1 MIVLKEGTIMELKD
15 KLLML
20 RKEKNLSQQ
29 QLADQ
34 LNVSRQSISK
44 WELGESQP
52 DISNIVLLSE
62 IFHVSTDYLLKD
74 EYEGEVKKDNH
85 LTSIMIVAT
94 CIIIGGLLF
103 GHVTWKENQEAL
115 WLLLGMLIQLIGI
128 AVFEYFVL
136 KSKSERMQDLFIS
149 INIWFI
155 SLLPIQYFVEY
166 TKTFS
171 LILSKVNFLFQ
182 GSIGGIFYMYFPLII
197 SLSISLIVFLL
208 FRVKK
213 TN

>member
-1 MIVLKEGTIMELKD
+1 MELKD

-74 EYEGEVKKDNH
+74 EYEEETKKDNH

-155 SLLPIQYFVEY
+155 PLLPIQYFVEY

>member
-1 MIVLKEGTIMELKD
+1 MNFGM
-15 KLLML
+15 KLQLL
-20 RKEKNLSQQ
+20 RKEKGMSQEV
-29 QLADQ
+29 LAEK
-34 LNVSRQSISK
+34 LNVSRQAVSK
-44 WELGESQP
+44 WETGESQP

-74 EYEGEVKKDNH
+74 EYEEEVKKDNH

-155 SLLPIQYFVEY
+155 PLLPIQYFVEY

>member
-74 EYEGEVKKDNH
+74 EYEEEVKKDNH

-155 SLLPIQYFVEY
+155 PLLPIQYFVEY

>member
-1 MIVLKEGTIMELKD
+1 M
-15 KLLML
+15 
-20 RKEKNLSQQ
+20 
-29 QLADQ
+29 
-34 LNVSRQSISK
+34 
-44 WELGESQP
+44 
-52 DISNIVLLSE
+52 SE

-74 EYEGEVKKDNH
+74 EYEEEVKKDNH

-155 SLLPIQYFVEY
+155 PLLPIQYFVEY

>member
-1 MIVLKEGTIMELKD
+1 MELKD

>member
-1 MIVLKEGTIMELKD
+1 MELKD

-74 EYEGEVKKDNH
+74 EYEEEVKKDNH

-155 SLLPIQYFVEY
+155 PLLPIQYFVEY